1 MVQTKQGA
9 GANPWVVYMKACAA
23 NYQAGKPQNHSVTG
37 KQDNESVAGKPVRK
51 RLVGKQT
58 PAAVASPQ
66 GKAKTKAKGKPIDAK
81 EIRRVEKVVK
91 ETGKARAA
99 KVAREKEAT
108 KS

>member
-9 GANPWVVYMKACAA
+9 EANPWVVYMKACAA
-23 NYQAGKPQNHSVTG
+23 NYKAGKPQNHSVAG
-37 KQDNESVAGKPVRK
+37 KQDDEFVANPARK

-66 GKAKTKAKGKPIDAK
+66 GKAKPKAKAKPIGTK
-81 EIRRVEKVVK
+81 EVRQLEKVAK

-99 KVAREKEAT
+99 KVAREKETT